1 MIAAMRFTQAPDA
14 SKLEPT
20 LYDLSVDELKW
31 YAAFLPGKSP
41 TRKAE
46 LIALLLGALT
56 DPKQLRQL
64 YSQLPSAHQHA
75 VAEVIHALS
84 GCYDGEI
91 LRAKYPEVPAPKRP
105 PSGYYSYYGQP
116 DAADRRAGAF
126 DMLFF
131 RNVDLGLIIPS
142 DLAAML
148 RAFVPQPPKARM
160 RSQDEPPGIP
170 TSAQKRYTGY
180 LPDVLVSD
188 TERAVFHDLASAL
201 HLVQQGK
208 AAVSPATRLPTL
220 ATLRALRQRMLIGD
234 YLDDDYERAE
244 DAIRP
249 LALVMLLQAAKWA
262 APTGGGNR
270 LELTKRGQALLGKP
284 LGAEHIR
291 DLWESWAKTDLLD
304 ELSRIRAIRGQQ
316 SKGARFTKA
325 AERREKLA
333 AALRDCPAGRWVELD
348 EFFRYLRAQGRG
360 LTIERTSET
369 RLYLGSYQEYGW
381 LGGVGNYWDI
391 VVGSYLR
398 AVLFEYTA
406 TLGMIEIAYTL
417 PEETPHSFGDAY
429 GLDEYE
435 FLSRYD
441 GLLGIRLTNLG
452 AYALGLTDEYTPPPA
467 AAASAAPIL
476 KVLPNLDIV
485 ITAAERA
492 LPNDRAFLERI
503 AAEQSRNV
511 YRLSRDQLL
520 EAAGGGLD
528 LRQVREFLAAKS
540 GLAEAEF
547 PQIVRVFFEDLDK
560 RLSALREAGR
570 MVVIEGD
577 DPYLLTELSNNPAL
591 RALAQLGSI
600 GGRTVLLVPEQQET
614 AARRQLKKLGYI
626 PRKG

>member
-1 MIAAMRFTQAPDA
+1 
-14 SKLEPT
+14 
-20 LYDLSVDELKW
+20 
-31 YAAFLPGKSP
+31 
-41 TRKAE
+41 
-46 LIALLLGALT
+46 
-56 DPKQLRQL
+56 
-64 YSQLPSAHQHA
+64 
-75 VAEVIHALS
+75 
-84 GCYDGEI
+84 
-91 LRAKYPEVPAPKRP
+91 
-105 PSGYYSYYGQP
+105 
-116 DAADRRAGAF
+116 
-126 DMLFF
+126 
-131 RNVDLGLIIPS
+131 
-142 DLAAML
+142 
-148 RAFVPQPPKARM
+148 M

-170 TSAQKRYTGY
+170 ASAQKRYTGY
-180 LPDVLVSD
+180 LPDVMVSD

-220 ATLRALRQRMLIGD
+220 ATLRALRQRMLISD
-234 YLDDDYERAE
+234 YLDEDYFERAE

-249 LALVMLLQAAKWA
+249 LALIMLLQAAKWA
-262 APTGGGNR
+262 APTGGGNK
-270 LELTKRGQALLGKP
+270 LELTRRGLALLGKP

-304 ELSRIRAIRGQQ
+304 EFSRIRAIRGQQ
-316 SKGARFTKA
+316 AKGTRFTKP

-333 AALRDCPAGRWVELD
+333 AALRDCPTGRWVELD

-369 RLYLGSYQEYGW
+369 HLYLGAYQEYGW
-381 LGGVGNYWDI
+381 LGYVGNNYWDI

-398 AVLFEYTA
+398 AVLLEYAA

-417 PEETPHSFGDAY
+417 PDETPHSFGDAY

-452 AYALGLTDEYTPPPA
+452 VFALGLTEEYTPPPA
-467 AAASAAPIL
+467 AAVSDAPIL
-476 KVLPNLDIV
+476 KVLPNLDVV
-485 ITAAERA
+485 ITDAERA

-503 AAEQSRNV
+503 AAEQSQDV
-511 YRLSRDQLL
+511 YRLNRDQLL
-520 EAAGGGLD
+520 EAAAGGLD

-540 GLAEAEF
+540 GQAEVEF

-577 DPYLLTELSNNPAL
+577 DPYLLTELSNNSAL
-591 RALAQLGSI
+591 RTLAQLASI
-600 GGRTVLLVPEQQET
+600 GGRTVLLVPEEQET

-626 PRKG
+626 PRKS

>member
-1 MIAAMRFTQAPDA
+1 MRLTQAPDP

-20 LYDLSVDELKW
+20 LYGLSVEELKW
-31 YAAFLPGKSP
+31 YAAFLPEKSP

-56 DPKQLRQL
+56 DPDRLRQL
-64 YSQLPSAHQHA
+64 YSQLPPAHQHTI
-75 VAEVIHALS
+75 AEVVHALS
-84 GCYDGEI
+84 GRYNSEI
-91 LRAKYPEVPAPKRP
+91 LRAKYPNVPAPKSP
-105 PSGYYSYYGQP
+105 PSAYYAYYGRP
-116 DAADRRAGAF
+116 DSADKRAVGF
-126 DMLFF
+126 DMFFF
-131 RNVDLGLIIPS
+131 RNANLGLIIPS

-160 RSQDEPPGIP
+160 RSRDEPPGIP
-170 TSAQKRYTGY
+170 ESARKHYAGD
-180 LPDVLVSD
+180 LPDVIVSD
-188 TERAVFHDLASAL
+188 TERAVFHDLASTL

-234 YLDDDYERAE
+234 YLDDNYERAE

-249 LALVMLLQAAKWA
+249 LALIMLAQAAKWA
-262 APTGGGNR
+262 APTGGGNK
-270 LELTKRGQALLGKP
+270 LELTRRGQMLLGMP
-284 LGAEHIR
+284 LGAEQIR

-304 ELSRIRAIRGQQ
+304 EFARIRAIRGQQ
-316 SKGARFTKA
+316 AKGTRFTKP

-333 AALRDCPAGRWVELD
+333 AALRDCPAGSWVELD

-360 LTIERTSET
+360 LTVERSSET
-369 RLYLGSYQEYGW
+369 HLYLGSYQEYGW
-381 LGGVGNYWDI
+381 LAYAGDNYWDI

-398 AVLFEYTA
+398 AVLFEYAA

-441 GLLGIRLTNLG
+441 GLLGIQLTNLG
-452 AYALGLTDEYTPPPA
+452 AYALGLTDEYEPPA
-467 AAASAAPIL
+467 VVTSDAPIL
-476 KVLPNLDIV
+476 KVLPNLDVV
-485 ITAAERA
+485 ITDAASV

-503 AAEQSRNV
+503 AEEQSQNV

-520 EAAGGGLD
+520 EAVGSGLD

-540 GLAEAEF
+540 GQPATEF
-547 PQIVRVFFEDLDK
+547 PQIVRVFFEDLEK

-591 RALAQLGSI
+591 RTLAQLGSI
-600 GGRTVLLVPEQQET
+600 DGRAVLLVPEEQET

-626 PRKG
+626 PKKG